1 MLGRSG
7 TSAAVAGVLL
17 PPLVWLA
24 ALGLGAARGR
34 SRRVLV
40 AAALLALPGG
50 AVQQWRHFGPLG
62 RAARE
67 EQARLSALY
76 DRVGDYC
83 VEAGLAAPR
92 FSTTNF
98 CEHLHR
104 NQLAVL
110 YYERHGR
117 LLDPRP
123 GLGAELFRVP
133 HDEALDQ
140 LRGSDV
146 VLLSGVQPEG
156 ADAFR
161 HPMQDDL
168 LAWQGELRDI
178 CERELRPLCSAQL
191 FGQRVTAYVR
201 PAGRAQRDE

>member
-1 MLGRSG
+1 
-7 TSAAVAGVLL
+7 
-17 PPLVWLA
+17 
-24 ALGLGAARGR
+24 
-34 SRRVLV
+34 
-40 AAALLALPGG
+40 
-50 AVQQWRHFGPLG
+50 
-62 RAARE
+62 
-67 EQARLSALY
+67 
-76 DRVGDYC
+76 
-83 VEAGLAAPR
+83 
-92 FSTTNF
+92 
-98 CEHLHR
+98 
-104 NQLAVL
+104 
-110 YYERHGR
+110 
-117 LLDPRP
+117 
-123 GLGAELFRVP
+123 LFRVP